1 MASLPSTFGRLVL
14 LAVLPCSTY
23 AAGLINVNV
32 HVNETKSDGLPWDG
46 CPSTFW
52 DPPIPGKSIFGNI
65 MYNPAEPNPPEV
77 RLTVIR
83 ESGGL
88 ETHENSSCNDTTQC
102 EFSNLPYKDEVLG
115 FILIDIDTSSHDLI
129 EAAVLVPSKS
139 KLWQKRAEAMRS
151 RVQAQ
156 LPRFAVAEMNLCR
169 GPRAPKKLKIE
180 PLALD
185 ECPSGVGCELG
196 NSFWAIDETD
206 GKVDAWK
213 W

>member
-1 MASLPSTFGRLVL
+1 MAAFRRALGRLVL
-14 LAVLPCSTY
+14 LSVFPWSIH
-23 AAGLINVNV
+23 AADLINVKV

-65 MYNPAEPNPPEV
+65 MYNPAEPNPPEI
-77 RLTVIR
+77 RLSVIR
-83 ESGGL
+83 ESGTM
-88 ETHENSSCNDTTQC
+88 ETHKNSTCNDTTQC
-102 EFSNLPYKDEVLG
+102 EFGNLPFKDEVLG
-115 FILIDIDTSSHDLI
+115 LIVIDIDATSHDLI

-139 KLWQKRAEAMRS
+139 SQWKQRAEAMRA

-156 LPRFAVAEMNLCR
+156 LPRFAVAEMNFCR
-169 GPRAPKKLKIE
+169 GPRAPKKLKVE

-185 ECPSGVGCELG
+185 ECPAGIGCELG
-196 NSFWAIDETD
+196 NTFWTIDETD
-206 GKVDAWK
+206 GKADAWK